1 MCSMYSNVEKPLDD
15 TNLPDASTVILIRDG
30 GCDSGKPFEIFLM
43 RRHREQA
50 FMGGATVFPGGRL
63 DDEDCDPVLATYI
76 RGLTPEEAKLK
87 LSEPDLSDDKALGV
101 FLAAVRETFEEAGV
115 LHATTIG
122 GEWINFEEGETETRF
137 SEYRLKL
144 HQREMSLRELAE
156 KEGIRY
162 SLDLLTPYAHWI
174 TPRIEGK
181 RFDTRFLL
189 ARLPDKQVPIH
200 DSIEMT
206 ESIWLTPRD
215 ALARCEAGRIL
226 LMPPTLKT
234 IEELS
239 GYSSAD
245 QLFTAAATRT
255 IYPILPQ
262 FFQTAD
268 SFGVR
273 LPHDMEYSIDEYK
286 QPIRLEESSRIVM
299 IDGKWKTMRANE
311 N

>member
-15 TNLPDASTVILIRDG
+15 ADLPDAATVILIRDG
-30 GCDSGKPFEIFLM
+30 GCNAAEPFEVFLM

-63 DDEDCDPVLATYI
+63 DDEDCDQVLASYV
-76 RGLTPEEAKLK
+76 RGLTPEEARLQ
-87 LSEPDLSDDKALGV
+87 LNEPDLSDGRALGV

-115 LHATTIG
+115 LHAKTVG
-122 GEWINFEEGETETRF
+122 GEWVNFDDDTESRF
-137 SEYRLKL
+137 SEYRLML
-144 HQREMSLRELAE
+144 HKRELSLRELAE

-189 ARLPDKQVPIH
+189 ARLPEGQVPVH
-200 DSIEMT
+200 DAIEMT
-206 ESIWLTPRD
+206 ESDWLTPRD
-215 ALARCEAGRIL
+215 ALARCEAGQIL

-245 QLFTAAATRT
+245 QLFAAAAARR

-262 FFQTAD
+262 FFQTEG
-268 SFGVR
+268 SFGVK
-273 LPHDMEYSIDEYK
+273 LPHDAEYSIDDYK
-286 QPIRLEESSRIVM
+286 QPVRLDESSRIVM
-299 IDGKWKTMRANE
+299 VDGKWKTMRAEDN
-311 N
+311 

>member
-1 MCSMYSNVEKPLDD
+1 MYSNVEKPLDD
-15 TNLPDASTVILIRDG
+15 ADLPDASTVILVRDG
-30 GCDSGKPFEIFLM
+30 GSDTAEPFEIFLM

-63 DDEDCDPVLATYI
+63 DDEDCDRVLASYV
-76 RGLTPEEAKLK
+76 RGLTPEEARLQ
-87 LSEPDLSDDKALGV
+87 LNEPDLSDDRALGV

-115 LHATTIG
+115 LHATTVG
-122 GEWINFEEGETETRF
+122 GEWINFEDDETETRF
-137 SEYRLKL
+137 SEYRLML
-144 HQREMSLRELAE
+144 HKRELSLRELAD

-189 ARLPDKQVPIH
+189 ARLPEGQIPIH

-215 ALARCEAGRIL
+215 ALARYDAGQIL

-245 QLFTAAATRT
+245 QLFEAAATRR

-262 FFQTAD
+262 FFRTAD

-273 LPHDMEYSIDEYK
+273 LPHDAEYSIDDYK
-286 QPIRLEESSRIVM
+286 QPARQDESSRIVM
-299 IDGKWKTMRANE
+299 IDGKWRTMRADDN
-311 N
+311 

>member
-1 MCSMYSNVEKPLDD
+1 MCSMYSDIEKPLDD
-15 TNLPDASTVILIRDG
+15 SDLPDASTVILIRDG
-30 GCDSGKPFEIFLM
+30 GQDSGEPFEIFLM
-43 RRHREQA
+43 RRHRAQE
-50 FMGGATVFPGGRL
+50 FMGDATVFPGGRL
-63 DDEDCDPVLATYI
+63 DDEDCDPILASYV
-76 RGLTPEEAKLK
+76 RGLTPEEARLKLK
-87 LSEPDLSDDKALGV
+87 EPDLSNDRALGL
-101 FLAAVRETFEEAGV
+101 FLAAVRETFEEAGI
-115 LHATTIG
+115 LLATTIG
-122 GEWINFEEGETETRF
+122 GEWINFEDDGTETRF
-137 SEYRLKL
+137 SEYRLRL
-144 HQREMSLRELAE
+144 HKQELSLRELADQE
-156 KEGIRY
+156 NIRY
-162 SLDLLTPYAHWI
+162 SLDMLTPYSHWI

-181 RFDTRFLL
+181 RFDTRFFL
-189 ARLPDKQVPIH
+189 ARLPDKQMPIH

-215 ALARCEAGRIL
+215 ALARCDAGQIL

-245 QLFTAAATRT
+245 QLFTTTATRT

-273 LPHDMEYSIDEYK
+273 LPHDAEYSIGEYK
-286 QPIRLEESSRIVM
+286 QPIRMDESSRIVM
-299 IDGKWKTMRANE
+299 IDGRWKTMRAND